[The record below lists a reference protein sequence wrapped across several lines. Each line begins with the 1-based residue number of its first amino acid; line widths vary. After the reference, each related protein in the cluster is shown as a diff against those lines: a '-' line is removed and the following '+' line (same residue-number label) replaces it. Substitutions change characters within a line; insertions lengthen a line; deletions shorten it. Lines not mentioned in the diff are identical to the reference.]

1 MESPWSVRR
10 PVRELRP
17 GDHAWLAYTGREEQH
32 HVTGAFVRA
41 GLDAGEKVV
50 YLAGAAPVTAPRLPA
65 HERLSIVALGRGG
78 RYGRGGHFD
87 PAALVR
93 AVAEAVR
100 DGADG
105 HRGIRIAADMTWAV
119 RRPSGLELLLG
130 CERRIDIA
138 IGPSTRAI
146 ALCQFDRARCTA
158 AELAALGASH
168 GVEVVPDPEF
178 EDSVLRIVRTFR
190 PPGLALSGELD
201 ASRHAVLLEALTTAA
216 AGAGGREVHLDLSR
230 LRFIDL
236 GALNILADA
245 AAHADGRCPLVLDRM
260 SPQLRTV
267 VETVGWHML
276 PGLRLGG

>member
-1 MESPWSVRR
+1 MESLWTVRR

-41 GLDAGEKVV
+41 GLDAGERVV
-50 YLAGAAPVTAPRLPA
+50 YLSGAAPVTAPRLPA
-65 HERLSIVALGRGG
+65 HERLSVVALGRGG
-78 RYGRGGHFD
+78 RRGGHFD
-87 PAALVR
+87 PAALMR
-93 AVAEAVR
+93 AVAEAV
-100 DGADG
+100 ADAG
-105 HRGIRIAADMTWAV
+105 DEDHRGVRIAADMTWAV
-119 RRPSGLELLLG
+119 RRPGGLELLLD

-158 AELAALGASH
+158 AELEALGGSH

-190 PPGLALSGELD
+190 PPGLALAGELD
-201 ASRHAVLLEALTTAA
+201 ASRHAVLLEALTTVA
-216 AGAGGREVHLDLSR
+216 AGAGREVHLDLSR

-236 GALNILADA
+236 GALNILADT
-245 AAHADGRCPLVLDRM
+245 AAHASGRGALVLDRM

-276 PGLRLGG
+276 PGLRLGP